1 MTLDEKYQKL
11 TDDELIKLTR
21 NGDEDAVEFLIR
33 KYNNMIAIRANLY
46 YMVGA
51 DKDDIIQEGMI
62 GLFKA
67 IGGYNPDSEASFK
80 TFADLCI
87 KRQMITAIKRADRMK
102 HKPLNKYT
110 SIYDKNDDDDKN
122 AMSFE
127 ETYIYPN
134 EYDPESE
141 LLFNEQI
148 EHIQKN
154 SEKLFSGLEMKVWNE
169 YLKGKTYTEI
179 AVILDKTPKAIDNA
193 IQRMKK
199 KIETELKLL

>member
-1 MTLDEKYQKL
+1 MIIDEIYQEL
-11 TDDELIKLTR
+11 TDDKLVELAR
-21 NGDEDAVEFLIR
+21 NGDEDAVEFLMR
-33 KYNNMIAIRANLY
+33 KYNNLITVKANLY

-67 IGGYNPDSEASFK
+67 IGGYDSDRDASFK
-80 TFADLCI
+80 TFAELCV
-87 KRQMITAIKRADRMK
+87 KRQMITAIKRADRIK

-127 ETYIYPN
+127 ETYIHPN

-148 EHIQKN
+148 EHIEKN
-154 SEKLFSGLEMKVWNE
+154 SDKLFSKLELKVWNE
-169 YLKGKTYTEI
+169 YLKGRTYIEI
-179 AVILDKTPKAIDNA
+179 AAILDKTPKAIDNA

-199 KIETELKLL
+199 KVENELKTI

>member
-11 TDDELIKLTR
+11 TDDELVKLAR
-21 NGDEDAVEFLIR
+21 NSDEDAVEFLIR
-33 KYNNMIAIRANLY
+33 KYNNLISIRANLY

-67 IGGYNPDSEASFK
+67 IGGYNQESDASFR
-80 TFADLCI
+80 TFAELCI
-87 KRQMITAIKRADRMK
+87 KRQMISAIKRADRMK

-110 SIYDKNDDDDKN
+110 SIYDRTNDDKN
-122 AMSFE
+122 SMSFE

-148 EHIQKN
+148 EYIEKN
-154 SEKLFSGLEMKVWNE
+154 SEKLFSGLELKVWNE
-169 YLKGKTYTEI
+169 YLKGRTYIEI
-179 AVILDKTPKAIDNA
+179 AEILDKTPKIIDNA

-199 KIETELKLL
+199 KVEKELKLL